1 MTAALLFA
9 SIAVAAIVEAILL
22 RRIVFHQAG
31 GWATPNET
39 FVTLLVWA
47 AVPLVAA
54 AVFVALALM
63 TRKPLSRITR
73 ATAVVA
79 IAGPLFGYIA
89 LAQYSHSTPG
99 FMMVGFAVQCVAV
112 LVVAIKLLMPPNS
125 TPHPDARA
133 SAALDQP
140 PSARAGERGR

>member
-1 MTAALLFA
+1 MRASLLFA
-9 SIAVAAIVEAILL
+9 SIVIAGVLEAMLL

-47 AVPLVAA
+47 VVPLVAA
-54 AVFVALALM
+54 AAFIAIALIS
-63 TRKPLSRITR
+63 RRSLSRITR
-73 ATAVVA
+73 ATSVAA

-89 LAQYSHSTPG
+89 LAQYSHSTPA
-99 FMMVGFAVQCVAV
+99 FMMVGFAVQCIAV

-125 TPHPDARA
+125 TPHAEARENA
-133 SAALDQP
+133 ILDQP